1 MPSVATANP
10 PRRKVLG
17 GSFSKVLSGKFSGRA
32 VLHSVRDPFD
42 APDARRSDSRTRLAQ
57 AAVYGGGGY

>member
-1 MPSVATANP
+1 MPRVATANP

-42 APDARRSDSRTRLAQ
+42 APMPDVRIRETRLAQ
-57 AAVYGGGGY
+57 VAVYGGGGY